1 MYIKRK
7 DKIQT
12 LNIKNNILAYTGLEK
27 NTDSIKKY
35 CLIYMVHNKIDKF
48 KYLVVDGYL
57 TLIFPPTSFNN
68 FNIFPLYNN
77 YEKTDNNME

>member
-1 MYIKRK
+1 
-7 DKIQT
+7 
-12 LNIKNNILAYTGLEK
+12 
-27 NTDSIKKY
+27 
-35 CLIYMVHNKIDKF
+35 MVHNKIDKF

-77 YEKTDNNME
+77 YEKTDNNMEYIRLFIVF